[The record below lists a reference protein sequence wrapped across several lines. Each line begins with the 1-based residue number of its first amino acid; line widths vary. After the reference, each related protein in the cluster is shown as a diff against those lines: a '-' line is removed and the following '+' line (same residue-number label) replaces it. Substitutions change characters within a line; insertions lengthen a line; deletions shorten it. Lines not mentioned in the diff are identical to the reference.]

1 MYLTQKRRTNLA
13 DIEADT
19 GHIDSSMA
27 SQNKPSEVILIGS
40 GPLPSAS
47 DFFKTI
53 GHALP
58 KRLHRIPDG
67 ETGMRGNFIA
77 WQHPNIPITI
87 IQPRWGGQPS
97 AESSA
102 KQYTLED
109 IKPTG
114 YDDQAIASYGIFK
127 ELRDAGTIP
136 HSVRFQVSLPTPLS
150 VIRGFVEDDGVCAQV
165 DPLYQERLLQAL
177 QHIQEKIP
185 ACDLTIQFDL
195 PTEIALLEH
204 ERGNTEDKYWKPYF
218 SPVKSGIIERL
229 VALAAAVKPD
239 VEMGYHL
246 CYGDM
251 GHVHFVQ
258 PPDTELMV
266 DMANTIVQK
275 IGPSHR
281 IAYVHMPVPKDRQ
294 DAAYFKPLTNLE
306 LHDTKLFLGVV
317 HANDESGTKKRL
329 EAAQAAFPN
338 IAGVGTQCGMGRTPP
353 EELNSIL
360 EICASV
366 TA

>member
-1 MYLTQKRRTNLA
+1 MT
-13 DIEADT
+13 
-19 GHIDSSMA
+19 
-27 SQNKPSEVILIGS
+27 SQAKPSEVLLMGS

-47 DFFKTI
+47 DFFTTAI
-53 GHALP
+53 QALP
-58 KRLHRIPDG
+58 KRLHRLPDG

-102 KQYTLED
+102 KKYTLED

-114 YDDQAIASYGIFK
+114 YDDQAIASYATFR

-136 HSVRFQVSLPTPLS
+136 KGVRFQVSLPTPLS
-150 VIRGFVEDDGVCAQV
+150 VIRGFVEDDAVSAQV
-165 DPLYQERLLQAL
+165 DPLYEERMLQAL
-177 QHIQEKIP
+177 KHIQDSIP
-185 ACDLTIQFDL
+185 ASDLAIQWDL
-195 PTEIALLEH
+195 PTEIAVLEY
-204 ERGNTEDKYWKPYF
+204 ERGLTQDKYWKPYF
-218 SPVKSGIIERL
+218 SPVKDGIMDRL
-229 VALAAAVKPD
+229 TRLASAVKPD
-239 VEMGYHL
+239 VEMGYHI

-258 PPDTELMV
+258 PPDTELPV
-266 DMANTIVQK
+266 DLANTIVQK
-275 IGPSHR
+275 IGPIHP
-281 IAYVHMPVPKDRQ
+281 IAYVQMPVPKDRT
-294 DAAYFKPLTNLE
+294 DEAYFKPLKNLE
-306 LHDTKLFLGVV
+306 LKATKLFLGVV

-329 EAAQAAFPN
+329 EAAQAVYPN
-338 IAGVGTQCGMGRTPP
+338 ISGVSTECGMGRTPA
-353 EELNSIL
+353 EELSSIL

>member
-1 MYLTQKRRTNLA
+1 
-13 DIEADT
+13 
-19 GHIDSSMA
+19 MA
-27 SQNKPSEVILIGS
+27 SHNMPSEVILMGS

-47 DFFKTI
+47 DFFKTTS
-53 GHALP
+53 HALS

-77 WQHPNIPITI
+77 WQHPNIPITV

-114 YDDQAIASYGIFK
+114 YDDQAIASYGVFK
-127 ELRDAGTIP
+127 ELREAGDIP
-136 HSVRFQVSLPTPLS
+136 QGVRFQVSLPTPLS

-165 DPLYQERLLQAL
+165 DPLYQKRLLEAL
-177 QHIQEKIP
+177 EHIQEKIP
-185 ACDLTIQFDL
+185 ASDLTIQFDL
-195 PTEIALLEH
+195 PTEMALLEH
-204 ERGNTEDKYWKPYF
+204 ERGNIQDKYWKPYF
-218 SPVKSGIIERL
+218 SPVKSGIVDRL
-229 VALAAAVKPD
+229 VALAAAVEPD
-239 VEMGYHL
+239 VELGYHL

-258 PPDTELMV
+258 PPDTELLV
-266 DMANTIVQK
+266 DMANTIIQK
-275 IGPSHR
+275 VGPKHR
-281 IAYVHMPVPKDRQ
+281 IAYIHMPVPKDRQ
-294 DAAYFKPLTNLE
+294 DAAYFKPLSNLE

-338 IAGVGTQCGMGRTPP
+338 IAGVGTECGMGRTPA
-353 EELNSIL
+353 EELDSIL
-360 EICASV
+360 QICAAI